1 MSDILT
7 RTFTPEV
14 RAAEGERRVT
24 FVASDSTRDSAG
36 TVLNQQGWDLSRFNR
51 NGVIGYQHKVYGSY
65 EGTDNPDNVIG
76 KGRAYVEG
84 GRLMVDVDFEP
95 ADINGLAEKVYRKI
109 LFGSL
114 KAVSV
119 GFLPVGD
126 GHWGEGEESRKG
138 ASPTWYYDG
147 QELLEVSVVNIPAN
161 PNAVRVKGL
170 DSSEEEMREL
180 LSREEPETRETA
192 PETPETPETQ
202 PEPEI
207 PDTPETP
214 ETPSEGFDPLELQRE
229 LTVAEATS
237 LI

>member
-1 MSDILT
+1 MLT
-7 RTFTPEV
+7 RTFTPEI
-14 RAAEGERRVT
+14 RKAEGEERKVT

-36 TVLNQQGWDLSRFNR
+36 TVLNQDGWDLDRFNK
-51 NGVIGYQHKVYGSY
+51 NGVIGYQHKVYGSWAD
-65 EGTDNPDNVIG
+65 TDNPDNVIG

-95 ADINGLAEKVYRKI
+95 KEINELAEKVYQKV

-180 LSREEPETRETA
+180 MEKAAETPEAEPETVEA
-192 PETPETPETQ
+192 PETPE
-202 PEPEI
+202 EPEA
-207 PDTPETP
+207 PK
-214 ETPSEGFDPLELQRE
+214 EGIDPIELQRE

-237 LI
+237 LL

>member
-1 MSDILT
+1 MLT
-7 RTFTPEV
+7 RTFTPEI
-14 RAAEGERRVT
+14 RKAEGEERKVT

-36 TVLNQQGWDLSRFNR
+36 TVLNQEGWDLDRFNK

-65 EGTDNPDNVIG
+65 EGTENPDNVIG

-95 ADINGLAEKVYRKI
+95 KEINELAEKVYQKI

-138 ASPTWYYDG
+138 ANPTWYYDG

-180 LSREEPETRETA
+180 MEKADETPEAEPETVEA
-192 PETPETPETQ
+192 PETPEE
-202 PEPEI
+202 
-207 PDTPETP
+207 PETP
-214 ETPSEGFDPLELQRE
+214 KEGIDPIELQRE

-237 LI
+237 LL

>member
-1 MSDILT
+1 MLT
-7 RTFTPEV
+7 RTFTPEI
-14 RAAEGERRVT
+14 RKAEGEERKVT

-36 TVLNQQGWDLSRFNR
+36 TVLNQDGWDLDRFNK
-51 NGVIGYQHKVYGSY
+51 NGVIGYQHKVYGSWAD
-65 EGTDNPDNVIG
+65 TDNPDNVIG
-76 KGRAYVEG
+76 KGRAYVED

-95 ADINGLAEKVYRKI
+95 KEINELAEKVYQKV

-180 LSREEPETRETA
+180 MEKADETPEAEPETVEA
-192 PETPETPETQ
+192 PETPEE
-202 PEPEI
+202 
-207 PDTPETP
+207 PETP
-214 ETPSEGFDPLELQRE
+214 KEGIDPIELQRE

-237 LI
+237 LL

>member
-1 MSDILT
+1 MYT
-7 RTFTPEV
+7 RTFTPEI
-14 RAAEGERRVT
+14 RKAEGGQRKVT

-36 TVLNQQGWDLSRFNR
+36 TVLNQDGWDLDRFNK

-65 EGTDNPDNVIG
+65 EGTENPDNVIG

-95 ADINGLAEKVYRKI
+95 KEINELAEKVYQKI

-119 GFLPVGD
+119 GFLPVGG

-138 ASPTWYYDG
+138 ANPTWYYNG

-180 LSREEPETRETA
+180 MEKADETPEAEPETVETPEEPEA
-192 PETPETPETQ
+192 
-202 PEPEI
+202 
-207 PDTPETP
+207 
-214 ETPSEGFDPLELQRE
+214 PSEGIDPAELQRT

-237 LI
+237 LLSKSL

>member
-7 RTFTPEV
+7 RTFTPEI
-14 RAAEGERRVT
+14 RKAEGGQRKVT

-36 TVLNQQGWDLSRFNR
+36 TVLNQDGWDLDRFNK
-51 NGVIGYQHKVYGSY
+51 NGVIGYQHKVYGSWADTD
-65 EGTDNPDNVIG
+65 TDNPDNVIG
-76 KGRAYVEG
+76 KGRAYVED

-95 ADINGLAEKVYRKI
+95 KEINELAEKVYQKI

-119 GFLPVGD
+119 GFLPTGD
-126 GHWGEGEESRKG
+126 GHWGEGEEARKG
-138 ASPTWYYDG
+138 ANPTWYYDG

-170 DSSEEEMREL
+170 DSSEDEMREL
-180 LSREEPETRETA
+180 MEKA
-192 PETPETPETQ
+192 DETPEA
-202 PEPEI
+202 EPEA
-207 PDTPETP
+207 
-214 ETPSEGFDPLELQRE
+214 PSEGIDPAELQRT

-237 LI
+237 LL

>member
-1 MSDILT
+1 MTDMYT
-7 RTFTPEV
+7 RTFTPEI
-14 RAAEGERRVT
+14 RKAEGDERKVT

-36 TVLNQQGWDLSRFNR
+36 TVLNQDGWDLDRFNK
-51 NGVIGYQHKVYGSY
+51 NGVIGYQHKVYGSWAD
-65 EGTDNPDNVIG
+65 TDNPDNVIG
-76 KGRAYVEG
+76 KGRAYVED

-95 ADINGLAEKVYRKI
+95 KEINELAEKVYQKV

-180 LSREEPETRETA
+180 MEKA
-192 PETPETPETQ
+192 DETPEA
-202 PEPEI
+202 EPEA
-207 PDTPETP
+207 PK
-214 ETPSEGFDPLELQRE
+214 EGIDPIELQRE

-237 LI
+237 LL

>member
-7 RTFTPEV
+7 RTFTPEI
-14 RAAEGERRVT
+14 RKAEGGQRKVT

-36 TVLNQQGWDLSRFNR
+36 TVLNQDGWDLDRFNK

-65 EGTDNPDNVIG
+65 EGTENPDNVIG

-95 ADINGLAEKVYRKI
+95 KEINELAEKVYQKI

-138 ASPTWYYDG
+138 ANPTWYYDG

-180 LSREEPETRETA
+180 MEKADETPEAEPETVETPEEPET
-192 PETPETPETQ
+192 PK
-202 PEPEI
+202 
-207 PDTPETP
+207 
-214 ETPSEGFDPLELQRE
+214 EGIDPAELQRT

-237 LI
+237 LLSKSL

>member
-1 MSDILT
+1 MTDMYT
-7 RTFTPEV
+7 RTFTPEI
-14 RAAEGERRVT
+14 RKAEGDERKVT

-36 TVLNQQGWDLSRFNR
+36 TVLNQDGWDLDRFNK
-51 NGVIGYQHKVYGSY
+51 NGVIGYQHKVYGSWSD
-65 EGTDNPDNVIG
+65 TDNPDNVIG

-95 ADINGLAEKVYRKI
+95 KEINELAEKVYQKI

-180 LSREEPETRETA
+180 MEKADETPEAEPETVETPEEPEA
-192 PETPETPETQ
+192 
-202 PEPEI
+202 
-207 PDTPETP
+207 
-214 ETPSEGFDPLELQRE
+214 PSEGIDPAELQRT

-237 LI
+237 LL

>member
-1 MSDILT
+1 MLT
-7 RTFTPEV
+7 RTFTPEI
-14 RAAEGERRVT
+14 RKAEGEERKVT

-36 TVLNQQGWDLSRFNR
+36 TVLNQDGWDLDRFNK
-51 NGVIGYQHKVYGSY
+51 NGVIGYQHKVYGSWAD
-65 EGTDNPDNVIG
+65 TDNPDNVIG

-95 ADINGLAEKVYRKI
+95 KEINELAEKVYQKV

-180 LSREEPETRETA
+180 MEKADETPEAEPETVEA
-192 PETPETPETQ
+192 PETPEE
-202 PEPEI
+202 
-207 PDTPETP
+207 PETP
-214 ETPSEGFDPLELQRE
+214 KEGIDPIELQRE

-237 LI
+237 LL

>member
-1 MSDILT
+1 MLT
-7 RTFTPEV
+7 RTFTPEI
-14 RAAEGERRVT
+14 RKAEGEERKVT

-36 TVLNQQGWDLSRFNR
+36 TVLNQEGWDLDRFNK

-65 EGTDNPDNVIG
+65 EGTENPDNVIG

-95 ADINGLAEKVYRKI
+95 KEINELAEKVYQKI

-180 LSREEPETRETA
+180 MEKADETPEAEPETVEA
-192 PETPETPETQ
+192 PETPEE
-202 PEPEI
+202 
-207 PDTPETP
+207 PETP
-214 ETPSEGFDPLELQRE
+214 KEGIDPIELQRE

-237 LI
+237 LL